1 MAEEQPIPPD
11 NLKWKEKDD
20 SQFVTDDLGAMQP
33 LFHRLLAAWN
43 IITGIAAILA
53 ALNIWPAEVDKNQTQ
68 NSMPKDSLSAD
79 IIIADTTLQKSS
91 ADSTLQSAKEQN
103 KQAKV
108 KKEEKE
114 MDLGIRLLIL
124 SLLFGVLGGSTHGL
138 SSLMDF
144 RGQRR
149 LFRSWSLWYFG
160 RPILGGMVSL
170 VFYLVVRAGF
180 FSGNASSSDANLYGI
195 AAISTLVG
203 MFTDQATNKLAE
215 LFKTMFVTKGEER
228 EGKLIP
234 DKPKSDDENKN

>member
-1 MAEEQPIPPD
+1 MAEEQPITPD

-20 SQFVTDDLGAMQP
+20 SQFVTEELGAMQP

-43 IITGIAAILA
+43 IIIGITAILV
-53 ALNIWPAEVDKNQTQ
+53 ALNIWPAEQGKNQD
-68 NSMPKDSLSAD
+68 KDSLSKD
-79 IIIADTTLQKSS
+79 SLSTSLIIADSTLQKSS
-91 ADSTLQSAKEQN
+91 ADSTLQSAEGKN
-103 KQAKV
+103 KPVKV
-108 KKEEKE
+108 KKEAKE
-114 MDLGIRLLIL
+114 VDLGIRLLML

-160 RPILGGMVSL
+160 RPILGGMVSMI
-170 VFYLVVRAGF
+170 FYLVVRAGL
-180 FSGNASSSDANLYGI
+180 FSGSASSNDANLYGI
-195 AAISTLVG
+195 AAVSTLVG

-228 EGKLIP
+228 EGKLTP
-234 DKPKSDDENKN
+234 DAPKPDNKNKS

>member
-1 MAEEQPIPPD
+1 MAEEKPIPPD

-20 SQFVTDDLGAMQP
+20 SQYVTDDLGAMQP

-43 IITGIAAILA
+43 IITGITAIIVV
-53 ALNIWPAEVDKNQTQ
+53 LNIWPAEPTKDQIKN
-68 NSMPKDSLSAD
+68 SLAKDSLSVSQT
-79 IIIADTTLQKSS
+79 IADSSLQKSK
-91 ADSTLQSAKEQN
+91 ADSTLIPVKEQK
-103 KQAKV
+103 KQA
-108 KKEEKE
+108 EAKE

-160 RPILGGMVSL
+160 RPILGGMVSMI
-170 VFYLVVRAGF
+170 FYLVVRAGLF
-180 FSGNASSSDANLYGI
+180 SSSAPSIDANLYGI

-234 DKPKSDDENKN
+234 NKPKADDENKS